1 MKRRKNDNV
10 FRLSWIIIQELPGSP
25 DSFVQDNSDRGAHS
39 SREAVQGLRCI
50 WALAKRHSNYL
61 EALYSKQITRAVKR
75 SQSVLSSL
83 QFKRL
88 KHVSI

>member
-61 EALYSKQITRAVKR
+61 EALIVSK
-75 SQSVLSSL
+75 LL
-83 QFKRL
+83 GL
-88 KHVSI
+88 